1 MHAICALRCI
11 RRIQFCSLQAHTNLE
26 PAKALGINK
35 HMLSQVS
42 DADGPLLFWQTSCP
56 LKKTLCKMLREVA
69 LRMLPGKA
77 SALGVER
84 LWSGAK
90 LTLVDNRRSLLTPRL
105 MQLLKLKMNLGLLG
119 DSDMH
124 LLESLGVKQMLEDDD
139 TFDSI
144 FQDLEKCEEEES
156 WKPPSADI
164 EVSIAGQST
173 GEHHACGASEE
184 QNSEEEDDDP
194 FVITGAAL
202 E

>member
-1 MHAICALRCI
+1 MLNFALRRIRCI
-11 RRIQFCSLQAHTNLE
+11 HSRPLQAHTNLE

-69 LRMLPGKA
+69 LRILPGKA
-77 SALGVER
+77 SALRVER

-90 LTLVDNRRSLLTPRL
+90 LTLVDNRRSFLTPRL
-105 MQLLKLKMNLGLLG
+105 MQLLKLKMNLGLLR

-124 LLESLGVKQMLEDDD
+124 LLESLGVTQILEDDD
-139 TFDSI
+139 TFNSI

-156 WKPPSADI
+156 WRPPSTDVDTAIVDDG
-164 EVSIAGQST
+164 AG
-173 GEHHACGASEE
+173 ERDECGASEE
-184 QNSEEEDDDP
+184 QNSEDEDDDP
-194 FVITGAAL
+194 FVITGAVL